1 MGDKKKIV
9 QELNQALEREMS
21 NVVTYLHHSFV
32 VRGVNRGPLVD
43 FFRGQAQE
51 SFGHATK
58 LGEKIVALGGQP
70 SVQVAAIREVKHRSP
85 EQMLR
90 EELKREKEEVQEY
103 IALLKLVDDNITLRL
118 MLEAIVV
125 EEQEGIEELE
135 KRVGM

>member
-9 QELNQALEREMS
+9 QKLNQALEREMS

-70 SVQVAAIREVKHRSP
+70 SVQMAPIREVKHRSP

>member
-1 MGDKKKIV
+1 M
-9 QELNQALEREMS
+9 
-21 NVVTYLHHSFV
+21 
-32 VRGVNRGPLVD
+32 D

-118 MLEAIVV
+118 MLEEIVV